1 MVKVHRVEW
10 FCSVEVGLV
19 GVHVMLEFNSIFG
32 SHKLG
37 VLMIFFKEV
46 VDWRLVEFSNETKG
60 SSSNSSSSLLGETTS
75 VVTEIIGVVFQT
87 FSSELV
93 KSLLSVTSSLGG
105 SSDVTGSITL
115 GESVSLIK
123 LSLGDIVPE
132 IGVLLTDKVVVSSV
146 LVNGENSISFLDV
159 SELLAIRSAAASNI
173 RMVHLNSGSVS
184 VLNLFRS
191 SSVLNS
197 QDLIVAFLSR
207 HVLGHGS
214 KETNVVHGDWLPG
227 K

>member
-1 MVKVHRVEW
+1 M
-10 FCSVEVGLV
+10 
-19 GVHVMLEFNSIFG
+19 
-32 SHKLG
+32 
-37 VLMIFFKEV
+37 
-46 VDWRLVEFSNETKG
+46 EFSNETKS

-87 FSSELV
+87 FSSEFIE
-93 KSLLSVTSSLGG
+93 SLLGVTSSLGG
-105 SSDVTGSITL
+105 SSDVTGGITL
-115 GESVSLIK
+115 SEIVSLIK
-123 LSLGDIVPE
+123 LSFGDIVPE

-159 SELLAIRSAAASNI
+159 SKLFAIGSAAASNI
-173 RMVHLNSGSVS
+173 RMVHLNSDSVS

-214 KETNVVHGDWLPG
+214 KETNVVYGD
-227 K
+227 